1 MNNDLLALNFEII
14 LKLLKSK
21 KNNDTNEIIRL
32 ESIINKLKSDKIK
45 EQVIESDNS
54 VKENCRNVLA
64 KDIITDINYFK
75 EKLDNANWLLSGA
88 DELYLQDK
96 LKSYK
101 NMIIGEYYFNNMIS
115 KNLSDYKCNK
125 IFEKI
130 DNNNY

>member
-14 LKLLKSK
+14 LKLLKLK
-21 KNNDTNEIIRL
+21 KKESIENIGNNNSNEIKRL
-32 ESIINKLKSDKIK
+32 ESIIEKLKEEKNNNKLI
-45 EQVIESDNS
+45 
-54 VKENCRNVLA
+54 ENCKQVLA

-75 EKLDNANWLLSGA
+75 GKLENINWLLTGA

-101 NMIIGEYYFNNMIS
+101 NVVTGEYYFNNMIS

-125 IFEKI
+125 IFEKN
-130 DNNNY
+130 D